1 MKKIILFLI
10 LLGAI
15 ALVYNDYTKRFEAK
29 KVEKVH
35 NQLIDLTTLEEKA
48 RKFEEK
54 NAKISKLDT
63 EGMKKI
69 DEEERQLEEEAKTM
83 FNQIDKLTA
92 TFEEKYNK
100 LGSRPPR
107 GFLLS

>member
-29 KVEKVH
+29 KVEKVQ
-35 NQLIDLTTLEEKA
+35 NQMNTLITTFEEKSNKLEEK
-48 RKFEEK
+48 K
-54 NAKISKLDT
+54 AKISEQDT

-69 DEEERQLEEEAKTM
+69 EEEERQLEEEAQKM
-83 FNQIDKLTA
+83 EEEFSKNFEKE
-92 TFEEKYNK
+92 FPEEK
-100 LGSRPPR
+100 
-107 GFLLS
+107 